1 VTKKQMNKER
11 QMQQVEGSRFGRS
24 RSWLTPLTVATA
36 AMALA
41 ACSGSSGDPAM
52 SGGAQGSLSV
62 SLMDAPVDEVAE
74 LWIRI
79 NTVRVKPAG
88 DGPPLEYPLD
98 PALDVDLLTLDED
111 NAVLLLDS
119 EPVEA
124 GEYNWIELIVD
135 AEFDGNYYSRVV
147 ANGGGEY
154 EVQVPSGSVRLVSG
168 FTVTANGHTRFLI
181 DWDTRRGLVNPPGLP
196 GYLLRPAFRVIDLT
210 EYGVLSGTVAMDLV
224 LDESCTNDLN
234 LDTGNAVYVYDDHGV
249 DPYDVD
255 GTDPDPVAILNVR
268 QDEFGEYV
276 YSTLL
281 SPGDYTVAFT
291 CQASDDH
298 PDEED
303 DIEFIGPTD
312 VTVEVDGAHVVN
324 FDAEI

>member
-1 VTKKQMNKER
+1 
-11 QMQQVEGSRFGRS
+11 MQHTEGSTSGRS
-24 RSWLTPLTVATA
+24 RSWLTPLTVAA
-36 AMALA
+36 ATLALA
-41 ACSGSSGDPAM
+41 ACSGSSGDPVT
-52 SGGAQGSLSV
+52 SGTGTQQGSLSL
-62 SLMDAPVDEVAE
+62 SLMDAPVDNVAE

-88 DGPPLEYPLD
+88 DGPALEYPLD

-119 EPVEA
+119 EPVDA
-124 GEYNWIELIVD
+124 GEYNWIELVVD
-135 AEFDGNYYSRVV
+135 AEFDGTYDSYVMTNT
-147 ANGGGEY
+147 GGQY
-154 EVQVPSGSVRLVSG
+154 EVRVPSGSVRLVSG
-168 FTVTANGHTRFLI
+168 FTVTADGHTRFLV

-196 GYLLRPAFRVIDLT
+196 GYLLRPAFRIIDLT

-224 LDESCTNDLN
+224 LDETCTNDLN
-234 LDTGNAVYVYDDHGV
+234 LDTGNAVYVYNEHDV
-249 DPYDVD
+249 VPYDVD
-255 GTDPDPVAILNVR
+255 GTEPDPVAIINVR
-268 QDEFGEYV
+268 QNEFGDYV

-303 DIEFIGPTD
+303 DIEFVGPAN
-312 VTVEVDGAHVVN
+312 VTIEVDGDHVVD
-324 FDAEI
+324 FEAEI